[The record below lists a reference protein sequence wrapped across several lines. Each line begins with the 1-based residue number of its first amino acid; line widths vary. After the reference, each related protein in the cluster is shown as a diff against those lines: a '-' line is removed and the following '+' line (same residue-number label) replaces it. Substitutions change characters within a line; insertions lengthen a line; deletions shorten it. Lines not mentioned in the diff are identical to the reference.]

1 MLLHVYEYTTYC
13 ASTDWHPID
22 LCCHSVHL
30 SHRAF
35 EFYNPPDRVQI
46 NNNNTNRQIVWQWQQ
61 CTLTLVMSLCVLT
74 PTRVMQKGK
83 IKYSK
88 EKMQIEEKKI
98 NIMLMTFFHHKQV
111 PLEKK
116 MSHHRSW
123 QLFVTLL
130 SVSHHFNNRNAG
142 VCPALPSV
150 NKNIFNRGKKRYMYT
165 CTTVHS
171 G

>member
-1 MLLHVYEYTTYC
+1 
-13 ASTDWHPID
+13 
-22 LCCHSVHL
+22 
-30 SHRAF
+30 
-35 EFYNPPDRVQI
+35 
-46 NNNNTNRQIVWQWQQ
+46 
-61 CTLTLVMSLCVLT
+61 MSLCVLT
-74 PTRVMQKGK
+74 HTMVMRRGK

-88 EKMQIEEKKI
+88 EKMQIEGEKN

-116 MSHHRSW
+116 ISHHRSW

-150 NKNIFNRGKKRYMYT
+150 NKNIFNMEKKKIH
-165 CTTVHS
+165 VHMHNCAQWLV
-171 G
+171 